1 MAQVT
6 IVVDRHAADVHTDL
20 ACHSAPK
27 NFFLTAETV
36 INPDWRID
44 ANYVLIFHTTDV
56 TQSHETEEAI
66 WHRDRKV
73 PING

>member
-6 IVVDRHAADVHTDL
+6 IVVDRHAADVHLDL
-20 ACHSAPK
+20 AYHSGPE

-36 INPDWRID
+36 INPDWRIH

-56 TQSHETEEAI
+56 TQSHETEKAI
-66 WHRDRKV
+66 
-73 PING
+73 

>member
-1 MAQVT
+1 MSQVT
-6 IVVDRHAADVHTDL
+6 IVVDRHAADVHIDL
-20 ACHSAPK
+20 TCHSTPK

-66 WHRDRKV
+66 RPRNREV
-73 PING
+73 PIND

>member
-1 MAQVT
+1 
-6 IVVDRHAADVHTDL
+6 L
-20 ACHSAPK
+20 ASK

>member
-1 MAQVT
+1 MPQVT
-6 IVVDRHAADVHTDL
+6 IVIDRHSADVDVDL
-20 ACHSAPK
+20 ARDSGPK

-56 TQSHETEEAI
+56 TQSHETEKAI
-66 WHRDRKV
+66 WTRDQEV
-73 PING
+73 PTNG

>member
-1 MAQVT
+1 MSQVT
-6 IVVDRHAADVHTDL
+6 IVVDRHAADVHVDL
-20 ACHSAPK
+20 ACHLASK

-66 WHRDRKV
+66 RPRDREV